1 MEAVLSVIQNIM
13 DMGASVMLPVVIF
26 ILSCVFSMKIGK
38 ALKTGLLVGIGFQGL
53 GLVVGLLGTSL
64 QPAIDYYQEMGSGYT
79 TMDVGWAAVGA
90 ASWSVPFA
98 AIAILMIVG
107 LNVLFILLKWTTVMN
122 VDIWNYIHFLIPGA
136 LAYALFDSFWLG
148 LTVTVGLSIV
158 TLFVAQW
165 FAPRWEAYY
174 GLEGTTC
181 TTFSFITFAYPFGLL
196 VNKLIDLIPGLNK
209 IDISLE
215 KVESKIGFFGDP
227 AVIGLLVGTFLGV
240 LTRQEFTVAISM
252 GGGVSAVLVLIPK
265 MVSVMMEGLTAIGEA
280 AKEFMKKHI
289 GEGKKLYIGMD
300 IALGL
305 GDPTAIT
312 TTVILIPIAIFL
324 AFIIPGMHYFPVGVL
339 TVIVYMIPLLALA
352 SNGNLFRTLVTAFFF
367 LVIVLIGTNT
377 FAPEATEMMN
387 ATGVP
392 VEGVV
397 TDSFWGYNL
406 ANIIISLFHRI
417 VG

>member
-26 ILSCVFSMKIGK
+26 ILSCVFRMKIGK

-252 GGGVSAVLVLIPK
+252 GGWSFSSTSTDTQNGFCYDGRLDSDRGSSQRIYEETYWRREKIIYRHGHCSWSWRSDSDHNDSDSDSDSNILSIYYPWYALFSSWCFNSNRIYDSTTSISIKWQSFSNACHWLFLL
-265 MVSVMMEGLTAIGEA
+265 SYRSNWN
-280 AKEFMKKHI
+280 KH
-289 GEGKKLYIGMD
+289 LC
-300 IALGL
+300 
-305 GDPTAIT
+305 T
-312 TTVILIPIAIFL
+312 
-324 AFIIPGMHYFPVGVL
+324 
-339 TVIVYMIPLLALA
+339 
-352 SNGNLFRTLVTAFFF
+352 
-367 LVIVLIGTNT
+367 
-377 FAPEATEMMN
+377 
-387 ATGVP
+387 
-392 VEGVV
+392 
-397 TDSFWGYNL
+397 
-406 ANIIISLFHRI
+406 
-417 VG
+417 

>member
-1 MEAVLSVIQNIM
+1 
-13 DMGASVMLPVVIF
+13 
-26 ILSCVFSMKIGK
+26 
-38 ALKTGLLVGIGFQGL
+38 
-53 GLVVGLLGTSL
+53 
-64 QPAIDYYQEMGSGYT
+64 
-79 TMDVGWAAVGA
+79 MDVGWAAVGA

-252 GGGVSAVLVLIPK
+252 GGWSFSSTSTDTQNGFCYDGRLDCDRGSCQRIY
-265 MVSVMMEGLTAIGEA
+265 EETYWRRE
-280 AKEFMKKHI
+280 
-289 GEGKKLYIGMD
+289 KLYIGMD

-339 TVIVYMIPLLALA
+339 TVIVYMIPLLAVA
-352 SNGNLFRTLVTAFFF
+352 SNGNLFRTLVTGFFF